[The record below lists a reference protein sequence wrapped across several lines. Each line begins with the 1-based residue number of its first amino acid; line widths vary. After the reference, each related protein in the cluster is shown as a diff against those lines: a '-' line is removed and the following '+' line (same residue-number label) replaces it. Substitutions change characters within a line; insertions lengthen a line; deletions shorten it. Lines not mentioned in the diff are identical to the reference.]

1 MTPSGFTKTEA
12 LIVGGIIAI
21 LLLAGGIG
29 LTAARERVRDYKR
42 LSDVARIQVSLE
54 LFFNEQNQYPV
65 TDGRIALGQGGALC
79 LSSAGFQPSCPPS
92 GRVFLNPVPSQ
103 TSLGIRGADLDV
115 YAYESDGESYAI
127 SFMIERAVPQ
137 ADIEKGLVCA
147 YPGQVIAPAR
157 GRAHF

>member
-1 MTPSGFTKTEA
+1 MGFTKTEA

-21 LLLAGGIG
+21 LLLAGGVG

-42 LSDVARIQVSLE
+42 LSDVARVQVALE
-54 LFFNEQNQYPV
+54 LYFNEQNQYQV
-65 TDGRIALGQGGALC
+65 TDGRIALGAGGALC

-103 TSLGIRGADLDV
+103 TSIGIKGSELDV
-115 YAYESDGESYAI
+115 YAYQSDGETYAI

-137 ADIEKGLVCA
+137 ADIEKGLV
-147 YPGQVIAPAR
+147 
-157 GRAHF
+157 